1 MLAKVLS
8 GAVLGV
14 EGYVVE
20 VEVDVSSGLPAHST
34 VGLPDQ
40 AVKESRDRTKAA
52 LMNVGFDF
60 PAKRIT
66 VNLAPAG
73 IKKVGSL
80 FDLPIALGILG
91 TMGIIPQKR
100 LERYMFLGELALD
113 GRVRPISGALSLTL
127 AARKNGCDGV
137 FLPCENAPEAAV
149 VSEIAVYGLANIT
162 QAVEFL
168 NSRLDLV
175 PEQIDLE
182 KVFSNHRAHEVDFEE
197 VRGQE
202 LAKRAME
209 VAAAGGHN
217 LIMIGPPGS
226 GKTMLAKRL
235 PTILPDMSL
244 EEAIEATKIHSIAG
258 FTTNHNSLIAVR
270 PFRSP
275 HHSISD
281 VGLIGG
287 SMVPKPGEVSLAH
300 NGVLFLDEIPEFK
313 RNTLAVLRQPLEDG
327 VVHIS
332 RALASVTFPSRFTLV
347 AAMNPCP
354 CGFYNDPRRE
364 CECTPL
370 KIRNYVSRLSG
381 PLLDRIDLHV
391 DVPPVE
397 YKDLVAKPTGES
409 SAQIRNRVNKARNIQ
424 RARYGTE
431 KFSCNAHMGSKAIR
445 KYCRINSESEM
456 LLDLAINRFGLSAR
470 AHDRIL
476 KVART
481 IADLEGSTQIK
492 SEYVSEAIQYRSLDR
507 DL

>member
-1 MLAKVLS
+1 LLAKVLS

-14 EGYVVE
+14 EGYLVE

-40 AVKESRDRTKAA
+40 AVKESRDRVKAA
-52 LMNVGFDF
+52 LTNVGFDF

-91 TMGIIPQKR
+91 TMGIVPQSR
-100 LERYMFLGELALD
+100 LEKYLFLGELALD
-113 GRVRPISGALSLTL
+113 GRVRAIDGALPLTL
-127 AARKNGCDGV
+127 AARDNGCEGI
-137 FLPCENAPEAAV
+137 FLPQENASEAAV
-149 VSEIAVYGLANIT
+149 VEDIAVYGLANIT
-162 QAVEFL
+162 QAVEYL
-168 NSRLDLV
+168 NSRLELVAVQVDLN
-175 PEQIDLE
+175 E
-182 KVFSNHRAHEVDFEE
+182 VFSRHHAYEVDFSE

-202 LAKRAME
+202 LAKRAIE

-244 EEAIEATKIHSIAG
+244 EEAIETTKIHSIAG
-258 FTTNHNSLIAVR
+258 LTTNSNSLIATR
-270 PFRSP
+270 PYRSP

-287 SMVPKPGEVSLAH
+287 SITPKPGEVSLAH

-332 RALASVTFPSRFTLV
+332 RALTSVTFPSRFILV

-364 CECTPL
+364 CECTPV

-397 YKDLVAKPTGES
+397 YRDLKSKPAGES
-409 SAQIRNRVNKARNIQ
+409 SSEIRNRVNRARNRQIG
-424 RARYGTE
+424 RYATE
-431 KFSCNAHMGSKAIR
+431 KFYCNAYMGPKAIKR
-445 KYCRINSESEM
+445 YCRIDSQSES
-456 LLDLAINRFGLSAR
+456 LLDLAINKFGLSAR

-481 IADLEGSTQIK
+481 IADLEGSANIK
-492 SEYVSEAIQYRSLDR
+492 TEYVSEAIQYRSLDR

>member
-1 MLAKVLS
+1 M
-8 GAVLGV
+8 GV
-14 EGYVVE
+14 DGYIVE
-20 VEVDVSSGLPAHST
+20 VEVDVSSGLPTHST

-40 AVKESRDRTKAA
+40 AVKESRDRVKAA
-52 LMNVGFDF
+52 LQNVGFDF

-66 VNLAPAG
+66 VNLAPAW

-80 FDLPIALGILG
+80 FDLPIALGILA
-91 TMGIIPQKR
+91 TMGIVPQKR
-100 LERYMFLGELALD
+100 LDDYMFLGELALD
-113 GRVRPISGALSLTL
+113 GRVRYINGALSLTI
-127 AARKNGCDGV
+127 AARDNGCKGI
-137 FLPCENAPEAAV
+137 FLPQKNVQEAAV
-149 VSEIAVYGLANIT
+149 VEGFAAYGLTNIT

-168 NSRLDLV
+168 NHRLEMKPVQMDLNK
-175 PEQIDLE
+175 I
-182 KVFSNHRAHEVDFEE
+182 FSSHRTNEVDFME

-209 VAAAGGHN
+209 VAAGGGHN
-217 LIMIGPPGS
+217 MIMIGPPGS

-235 PTILPDMSL
+235 STILPDMNL
-244 EEAIEATKIHSIAG
+244 EEAVETTKIHSISG
-258 FTTNHNSLIAVR
+258 FTSQNNGIIVTR

-287 SMVPKPGEVSLAH
+287 GITPKPGEVSLAH

-313 RNTLAVLRQPLEDG
+313 RSTLAVLRQPLEDG

-332 RALASVTFPSRFTLV
+332 RALTSMSFPSRFILV

-354 CGFYNDPRRE
+354 CGFYNDPKRE
-364 CECTPL
+364 CECTSL

-397 YKDLVAKPTGES
+397 YRDIAAGPAGES
-409 SAQIRNRVNKARNIQ
+409 SETIRNRVNQARNIQ
-424 RARYGTE
+424 RERFSRE
-431 KFSCNAHMGSKAIR
+431 KFSSNSHMGTRATR
-445 KYCRINSESEM
+445 KYCRIGPESESLLEM
-456 LLDLAINRFGLSAR
+456 AINRFGLSAR

-476 KVART
+476 KVSRT
-481 IADLEGSTQIK
+481 IADLENSNNILP
-492 SEYVSEAIQYRSLDR
+492 EHISEAIQYRSLDR